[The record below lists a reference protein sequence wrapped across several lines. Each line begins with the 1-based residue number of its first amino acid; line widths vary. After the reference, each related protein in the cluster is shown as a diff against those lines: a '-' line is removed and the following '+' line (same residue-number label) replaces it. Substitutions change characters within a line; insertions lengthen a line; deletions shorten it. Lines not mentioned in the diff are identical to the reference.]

1 MDARAFDAITRAFGI
16 AGTRR
21 RLIGG
26 LAGLVAGGAVV
37 RSAAADTEG
46 PVGGSDG
53 TEGPGGEPGNGTGTD
68 FCIPRPGLVAAAVA
82 VEPPFTALISAGTC
96 GQLDTA
102 ITYDLFDVQPGGQ
115 ADEEEGEAVGAT
127 SGITAIQ
134 STTTVR
140 VGLGDLLTTPHA
152 VVIRAGADDETPIV
166 CGDIGGL
173 RVGDDLAV
181 GLRDVSGS
189 GYGGIAWLRGQ
200 NGSTLA
206 YLFLA
211 PGLGGASGVPVGA
224 AVVTT
229 DEVNL
234 RSGPSTEASVVTLL
248 PAGAE
253 LAVTGEAQGDWLPVE
268 VVATGETGFVAAQF
282 LAAAG

>member
-21 RLIGG
+21 RLVGS
-26 LAGLVAGGAVV
+26 LAGLVAGGALV

-46 PVGGSDG
+46 SVGGSDG
-53 TEGPGGEPGNGTGTD
+53 TEGPGGEPGTSGTEL
-68 FCIPRPGLVAAAVA
+68 CIPRPGLAQAVVTA
-82 VEPPFTALISAGTC
+82 SPPFPAIISAGTC
-96 GQLDTA
+96 DQLDTA
-102 ITYDLFDVQPGGQ
+102 ITYDLFEIVPGGQ
-115 ADEEEGEAVGAT
+115 ADEDASDTTGAAT
-127 SGITAIQ
+127 GIPVSQ

-152 VVIRAGADDETPIV
+152 VVIRASADDDTPIV
-166 CGDIGGL
+166 CGDIGGV

-200 NGSTLA
+200 DGSTLA
-206 YLFLA
+206 YVFLA
-211 PGLGGASGVPVGA
+211 PGLGGAASVPVGA
-224 AVVTT
+224 TVVTT
-229 DEVNL
+229 TDVNL
-234 RSGPSTEASVVTLL
+234 RSGPSTDAGVVTLL
-248 PAGAE
+248 AE
-253 LAVTGEAQGDWLPVE
+253 GTELEVTGEAQGDWLPVT
-268 VVATGETGFVAAQF
+268 VIDTGETGFVAAQY